1 MERRALGQMEILC
14 GWDIARVD
22 DSKPC
27 DLGPWLAGLLVFV
40 TERQVPD
47 LAIPGTVLN
56 RWHGVRH
63 SQTRFDRRQDFS
75 RVPF

>member
-1 MERRALGQMEILC
+1 MDQLASVPPRLSPCTASRVERGALGQMEILC

-22 DSKPC
+22 DSRPC

-40 TERQVPD
+40 TERQVPE

-56 RWHGVRH
+56 R
-63 SQTRFDRRQDFS
+63 
-75 RVPF
+75 